1 MSRNATSFRLTT
13 ASPGR
18 KGREGDGERIEKER
32 GRREREGNT
41 RREENR
47 KSERGRKKKKK
58 NSVTTGLSSNKDILI
73 Y

>member
-1 MSRNATSFRLTT
+1 MLRIATSYRLT
-13 ASPGR
+13 AAPPGR

-47 KSERGRKKKKK
+47 KSERGRRKKQRDYRFKFE
-58 NSVTTGLSSNKDILI
+58 
-73 Y
+73 